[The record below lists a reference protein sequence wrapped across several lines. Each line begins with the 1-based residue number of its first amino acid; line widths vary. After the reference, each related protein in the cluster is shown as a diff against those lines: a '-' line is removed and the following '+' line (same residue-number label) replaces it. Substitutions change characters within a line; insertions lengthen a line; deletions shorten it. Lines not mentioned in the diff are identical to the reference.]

1 MEETTTKEFYTMHR
15 LLNVYFNDRF
25 SNNIYKLLIGLII
38 ASPLIVTA
46 ITVMFDTSV
55 PVGSMAILALS
66 VVALISVGEI
76 VQMSKERINY
86 VPMLIAFILASFSM
100 GISVLFSKFLLN
112 EYTFFGSILIVPIVL
127 LTFIL
132 TSWYSSDK
140 KQEMIA

>member
-1 MEETTTKEFYTMHR
+1 MEETTTKEFYIMHR

-25 SNNIYKLLIGLII
+25 SNNLYKLLIGLII
-38 ASPLIVTA
+38 ASPLIITA
-46 ITVMFDTSV
+46 ITVIFDTSV
-55 PVGSMAILALS
+55 PVGSMAVLALMT
-66 VVALISVGEI
+66 VALISVGEI
-76 VQMSKERINY
+76 VQMSKEKINY
-86 VPMLIAFILASFSM
+86 VPMLIAFILASVSM

-132 TSWYSSDK
+132 TSWYLSDK

>member
-1 MEETTTKEFYTMHR
+1 MEETTTKEFYIMHR

-25 SNNIYKLLIGLII
+25 SNNLYKLLIGLII
-38 ASPLIVTA
+38 ASPLIITA
-46 ITVMFDTSV
+46 ITIMFDTSV
-55 PVGSMAILALS
+55 PIGSMAVLALMT
-66 VVALISVGEI
+66 VALISVGEI

-86 VPMLIAFILASFSM
+86 VPMLIAFILAIVSM

>member
-1 MEETTTKEFYTMHR
+1 MHR

-25 SNNIYKLLIGLII
+25 SNNLYKLLIGLII
-38 ASPLIVTA
+38 ASPLIITA
-46 ITVMFDTSV
+46 ITIMFDTSV
-55 PVGSMAILALS
+55 PIGSMAVLALMT
-66 VVALISVGEI
+66 VALISVGEI

-86 VPMLIAFILASFSM
+86 VPMLIAFILAIVSM

>member
-1 MEETTTKEFYTMHR
+1 MEETTTKEFYIMHR

-38 ASPLIVTA
+38 ASPLIITA
-46 ITVMFDTSV
+46 ITVMFDISV

-86 VPMLIAFILASFSM
+86 VPMLIAFVLASVSM
-100 GISVLFSKFLLN
+100 GISALFSKFILN